1 VVRAR
6 LNNDNSE
13 RFGLMG
19 IAREDG
25 RPNPQQSRQML
36 RKLIDGR
43 TIVHPREESAELEF
57 CCALGKLIAGLHV
70 PKAVVTPA
78 GFDDSC
84 TDADDLSVEV
94 YGLVPR

>member
-1 VVRAR
+1 
-6 LNNDNSE
+6 
-13 RFGLMG
+13 MG

-25 RPNPQQSRQML
+25 RPNPQQSRPMR

-57 CCALGKLIAGLHV
+57 RCALGKLIAGLHV

-78 GFDDSC
+78 GSARFRL
-84 TDADDLSVEV
+84 T
-94 YGLVPR
+94 VPLRTVFRRAA

>member
-1 VVRAR
+1 
-6 LNNDNSE
+6 
-13 RFGLMG
+13 MG

-57 CCALGKLIAGLHV
+57 RCALGKLIAGLHV